1 MSFITTNS
9 MLSVSTMSNSARTI
23 PSLTDVKQVPSDLIP
38 TARKSIT
45 FEYAY
50 KRKNWAWIFDH
61 QQFQSLVNNGDDS
74 DLVTKW
80 QKYMMDMQVELRTLG
95 YDHACKE
102 IVHLFVTQ
110 YEIRDPV
117 TNVFPKTYD
126 DVLKIIENPL
136 WYNKNKMKSRNI
148 VWMVTYGI
156 FRRNMDRWLQQVANA
171 WSASKK
177 ITEFRTTQYRTGNG
191 FVLQNL

>member
-1 MSFITTNS
+1 
-9 MLSVSTMSNSARTI
+9 
-23 PSLTDVKQVPSDLIP
+23 
-38 TARKSIT
+38 
-45 FEYAY
+45 
-50 KRKNWAWIFDH
+50 
-61 QQFQSLVNNGDDS
+61 
-74 DLVTKW
+74 
-80 QKYMMDMQVELRTLG
+80 MQLELRSLG
-95 YDHACKE
+95 YEHACNE

-110 YEIRDPV
+110 YEICDPV
-117 TNVFPKTYD
+117 SNVFPTTYD

-136 WYNKNKMKSRNI
+136 WYNINKVKSRNI

-191 FVLQNL
+191 FVLQNLLQTASTLIQRRIKISCGLSIMRYCVASVNMKENEKIWLKN